1 MPPDAFWDMTVGQ
14 LLTLAEQHQAAHQTG
29 GQREPEPAD
38 GASLLGFAS
47 MTRR

>member
-1 MPPDAFWDMTVGQ
+1 MPPGDFWDMTLGQ

-29 GQREPEPAD
+29 GRRSPEPDD

-47 MTRR
+47 MARR